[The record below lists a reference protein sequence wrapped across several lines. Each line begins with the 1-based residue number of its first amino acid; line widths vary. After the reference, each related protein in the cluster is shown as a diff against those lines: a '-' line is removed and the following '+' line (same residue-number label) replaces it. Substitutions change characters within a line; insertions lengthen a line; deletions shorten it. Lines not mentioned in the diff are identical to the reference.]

1 VRPLYRP
8 AVVIMALA
16 VPGAA
21 AALALV
27 VSLVMVPHSPQD
39 VHAVFAPHADAAL
52 KKPNAE
58 PTLTTT
64 AHAPKE
70 AP

>member
-1 VRPLYRP
+1 VRPLYKP

-16 VPGAA
+16 LPGAA
-21 AALALV
+21 AALALM

-39 VHAVFAPHADAAL
+39 VHAVLAPHADTAP
-52 KKPNAE
+52 KETNAE
-58 PTLTTT
+58 PTRTTT